1 MFKQVIVMRTDLN
14 MRKGKMAVQAAHA
27 AIGSVFEQD
36 IHSRMNRYFPR
47 LFRLFASSREELER
61 QMFWNWYE
69 NGMPKICVGI
79 PSEEGLIDV
88 ISKAKNLG
96 LRVTTVNDAG
106 KTELE
111 PGTLTCC
118 AIGPNTTEMVDR
130 VTGGLKLL

>member
-27 AIGSVFEQD
+27 AIGSVFEQN
-36 IHSRMNRYFPR
+36 ISPVMERRFPR
-47 LFRLFASSREELER
+47 LFRYFISSSEEFER
-61 QMFWNWYE
+61 QMFWYWYE

-96 LRVTTVNDAG
+96 LRVTTVKDAG
-106 KTELE
+106 LTELE
-111 PGTLTCC
+111 SGTLTCC
-118 AIGPNTTEMVDR
+118 AIGPNTIEMIDK